1 MRTNPTR
8 AVAIFFAFIMLSS
21 VLAGEVSTY
30 YLEDM
35 FKSLEKYYLYS
46 KNVDWPT
53 LKSRALETAK
63 ETNTIEE
70 AYPAVREALEA
81 IGDANITFEGKDVFD
96 ARAERAR
103 LGSLGFRVSTD
114 LVITEIYANSPLDK
128 AGVRVGDRLE
138 AIDGAPPE
146 IAIDGSY
153 ALSGKTVELDLIR
166 NGEQLHVF
174 VTRGAVSFVRPLQ
187 SGRLGRAA
195 YLEPGTPDGFDF
207 TGTSLEAKQLQQ
219 TLFNLETSGACGFV
233 IDARRDGGNM
243 VAKWLGFASLLP
255 RKLAEFHTNSDVLE
269 WKVTPEGL
277 LTSSSPKSGS
287 SATEGSVNA
296 AKFRLKRPQAPVALL
311 MDAGTYSNDALI
323 PFLGREKSITRF
335 FGRSQNSPS
344 LRFWTINLSN
354 SRDTLNVPWAQV
366 ADAAGRDVE
375 RIEADESLET
385 DYIGFGTKNDRV
397 IQAAQT
403 WLESQPACK

>member
-8 AVAIFFAFIMLSS
+8 AVAIIFACVTLSS
-21 VLAGEVSTY
+21 VLAGEVTTN

-35 FKSLEKYYLYS
+35 FKSLERDYLYS
-46 KNVDWPT
+46 KNLDWPA
-53 LKSRALETAK
+53 LKARALETAK
-63 ETNTIEE
+63 GAQTIEE
-70 AYPAVREALEA
+70 AYPAVREALES

-103 LGSLGFRVSTD
+103 LGSLGFRVSID
-114 LVITEIYANSPLDK
+114 LVIIEIYANSPM
-128 AGVRVGDRLE
+128 ARTGVQTGDRLE
-138 AIDGAPPE
+138 AIDGEPPE
-146 IAIDGSY
+146 IAIDGGY
-153 ALSGKTVELDLIR
+153 ALQGKTVELDVSR
-166 NGEQLHVF
+166 NGEPLHF
-174 VTRGAVSFVRPLQ
+174 TVTRGAVDFVRPLRF
-187 SGRLGRAA
+187 GRLGRGA

-233 IDARRDGGNM
+233 IDARRDSGNM
-243 VAKWLGFASLLP
+243 VAKWLGFASLLSE
-255 RKLAEFHTNSDVLE
+255 KLAEFHTNSDVLE

-277 LTSSSPKSGS
+277 LTSSSPKTGS

-296 AKFRLKRPQAPVALL
+296 VKFRLKRSLVPVALL

-323 PFLGREKSITRF
+323 PFLSREKSITRF
-335 FGRSQNSPS
+335 FGRSQNRPA
-344 LRFWTINLSN
+344 LRSWTINLSN

-366 ADAAGRDVE
+366 TDATGRDIQE
-375 RIEADESLET
+375 IEVDESLEM
-385 DYIGFGTKNDRV
+385 DYVGFGTKNDRV